1 MWINVNIVVKDS
13 IKTKIYVNVTTGL
26 TAVFSL
32 TVGINAIKDTNKAD
46 KLITILPVFVLSW

>member
-1 MWINVNIVVKDS
+1 VKDS

-46 KLITILPVFVLSW
+46 KLITILPVFVLS